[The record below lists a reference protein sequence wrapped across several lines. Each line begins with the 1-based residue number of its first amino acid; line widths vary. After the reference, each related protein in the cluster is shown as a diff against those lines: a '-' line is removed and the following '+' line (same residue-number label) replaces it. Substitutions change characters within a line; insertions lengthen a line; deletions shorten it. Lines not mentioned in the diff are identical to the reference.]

1 MRHATGGGS
10 LRRIG
15 LSRRQMG
22 GMHIHVGRSMIHT
35 AECGRRS
42 RIVVFTNGIR
52 RQTVFRGRGGSTGSR
67 EIPSRRGGRP
77 VVVESR
83 RGTGQTGARTG
94 VVGGSRGSSSNRRV
108 RIAGSIGSGQ
118 GRLGGSRQA
127 QSR

>member
-1 MRHATGGGS
+1 MRHAASGGG

-15 LSRRQMG
+15 LGRRQMG
-22 GMHIHVGRSMIHT
+22 GMHIHVGRSVIHT
-35 AECGRRS
+35 AESGGS
-42 RIVVFTNGIR
+42 RIVVVTDGIR
-52 RQTVFRGRGGSTGSR
+52 GQTVFSGRGGSTGSR

-77 VVVESR
+77 VVVESG

-94 VVGGSRGSSSNRRV
+94 VVGGGGGSSSNRRV
-108 RIAGSIGSGQ
+108 RVAGSIGSGQ